1 MKMKQQDFK
10 INFKLAKLYLSK
22 LISNISIPCS
32 DGGITI
38 NQNSP
43 KEIFLEENQYNDF
56 QYVILWYC
64 LFYVTFS
71 VYTGSKSIFISLFI
85 WVQLS
90 TFWFS
95 MGTTSSSSHLL
106 HKCLPKTQARSWGV
120 PTGPEVPLKGLCS
133 RGSKSR
139 RHEDW

>member
-32 DGGITI
+32 DGRITI

-43 KEIFLEENQYNDF
+43 KEIFLEENQYDDF

-71 VYTGSKSIFISLFI
+71 VYAGSKSIFSFPFYLGSAVYIL
-85 WVQLS
+85 VLH
-90 TFWFS
+90 
-95 MGTTSSSSHLL
+95 GDHL
-106 HKCLPKTQARSWGV
+106 K
-120 PTGPEVPLKGLCS
+120 
-133 RGSKSR
+133 
-139 RHEDW
+139 